1 MSQHAAIARALAQV
15 FLCDAL
21 EVEALVERG
30 SHLLGRR
37 WRWVRPLARRVC
49 EAFAGRTPPR
59 QRMLS
64 EFILA
69 DEGFQL
75 ACERH
80 AIVVKNHLAARL
92 CMAPL
97 PLGRDWNLPA
107 ISTTGELAAWLGVSI
122 PRLEWFADLRDR
134 NGKHDSRTL
143 RHYHYRPLAK
153 RSGNIRLIEA
163 PKERLKEIQRLIL
176 VGILEKI
183 PAPMRPT
190 AFCVAARSSRSP
202 PRMFVNA
209 WCCGWI

>member
-1 MSQHAAIARALAQV
+1 
-15 FLCDAL
+15 
-21 EVEALVERG
+21 
-30 SHLLGRR
+30 
-37 WRWVRPLARRVC
+37 
-49 EAFAGRTPPR
+49 
-59 QRMLS
+59 
-64 EFILA
+64 
-69 DEGFQL
+69 
-75 ACERH
+75 
-80 AIVVKNHLAARL
+80 
-92 CMAPL
+92 MAPL

-183 PAPMRPT
+183 PRTMRPT